1 MLGDIAQSRRL
12 FAEAGYNG
20 EKIVFLAATD
30 NPTLSALSAVTA
42 DLMRKLGLN
51 FDMRES
57 DWATLL
63 QRRASQE
70 PVERGGWSLFH
81 TTAAGAEY
89 ISPAAHL
96 GLRSDGRPAWA
107 GWPTDP
113 RMEELRRAWIFAA
126 DEAEQRRLGVE
137 IERQAFASVPYI
149 PLGQFVLPTAYR
161 KSLSDIVDAYAP
173 FFWGMNK
180 A

>member
-1 MLGDIAQSRRL
+1 MSSGTGSEAMLGDIAQSRRL

-81 TTAAGAEY
+81 TTAA
-89 ISPAAHL
+89 
-96 GLRSDGRPAWA
+96 AWA